1 MLEFAGY
8 SLQLGGFFMLFSK
21 NGLHFAFGLLLS
33 LSLSNVWSAESGG
46 AGVFAGT
53 AGLAVPSM
61 ISGSANQSVYNPLVM
76 KSGTVAAEGR
86 AATAANSQ
94 DVGATRQNASE
105 NNAKKQD
112 AFESVVNKSGAADKQ
127 DQIAKADPSVFQS
140 EFQNFVSQSVGHNL
154 PMYGYT
160 LFQNAPTTFAPADNV
175 PVTPDYVVG
184 PGDELIVHVW
194 GQVEANQSIVV
205 DRNGLIN
212 LPQIGSIGVAG
223 VTYQKLS
230 EHIGDAISR
239 KFSNFEIDV
248 SMGKLRSIQVLVVG
262 QAARPGNYTISS
274 LSSLV
279 NAIFVSGGPS
289 AKGSMR
295 HIQLKRG
302 NKVISD
308 FDLYDLLLKGDKS
321 KDVKLLPGDVIYIPP
336 VGAMVAISGSVNT
349 QAIFE
354 LRGSEDLSALLELA
368 GGLTNVAAG
377 QKVSVE
383 RIHDHETRKVDEFQL
398 DKDGLSRSIH
408 DGDVVTVF
416 SISPRF
422 DNAVKLQGNVAAPMR
437 YIWKEGMRITDIL
450 KDKNSVLPG
459 AYWAKQNSGS
469 INSGYNTKEVNWD
482 YAVVQRLD
490 KETLATKL
498 IAFNLGRAIMGD
510 PVENMLLEPGD
521 LINVYSADAV
531 LPKTEN
537 DVVLKGSIFSPTDR
551 RFVWR
556 KGMHINDLIPSANWL
571 TDYYDYWANLH
582 GNKLSSGINWGYAN
596 VVRLQRADLTRTML
610 TFNLGKAVLE
620 KDATQNMLLLPGDEV
635 TVFTNSEIKE
645 SGDKGAKYVTLE
657 GEVKT
662 PGIYPVQPGETLR
675 QLVAR
680 VGGVTPQAYLFASE
694 FTRESTRKMQQKR
707 LDEMVDRME
716 VAVQRSTGQKTSG
729 ALSPQ
734 DIDAAKAQA
743 ASQQT
748 LIAKMRQ
755 VKASG
760 RIVLE
765 MPSKNAQV
773 KDLPDMEL
781 EDGDRLY
788 VSAPSSTVDVMGMV
802 YNQNAFIYRPDQTIG
817 DYIGKAG
824 GPTRDGD
831 EDDEYL
837 VRADGTVLSKR
848 QGGSMFSGFGGNVTM
863 PGDTIVVMEKLERFN
878 FTKELKD
885 WTQIV
890 YQFALAAAGGKAA
903 RLW

>member
-1 MLEFAGY
+1 
-8 SLQLGGFFMLFSK
+8 MLFSK

-61 ISGSANQSVYNPLVM
+61 ISGSANQSVDNPLVM
-76 KSGTVAAEGR
+76 KSGTIATEGR

-112 AFESVVNKSGAADKQ
+112 ASESVVNKPGAADKQ

-377 QKVSVE
+377 QMVSVE
-383 RIHDHETRKVDEFQL
+383 RIYEHKMRRIDEFQL
-398 DKDGLSRSIH
+398 DKNGLANAVR

-437 YIWKEGMRITDIL
+437 YIWKEGMRVSDLL
-450 KDKNSVLPG
+450 KDKNSVIAG
-459 AYWAKQNSGS
+459 AYWASQISGAINERSNKKQ
-469 INSGYNTKEVNWD
+469 VNWD

-490 KETLATKL
+490 SEAISTRLF
-498 IAFNLGRAIMGD
+498 AFNLGKAIKGD
-510 PVENMLLEPGD
+510 PVENMLLLPGD
-521 LINVYSADAV
+521 IVNIYSNEAA
-531 LPKTEN
+531 LPEAEN
-537 DVVLKGSIFSPTDR
+537 SVALKGGAISSGSR
-551 RFVWR
+551 RFVWHE
-556 KGMHINDLIPSANWL
+556 GMRIADLIPGEKWLAGYVARPAGEDLTAGLNW
-571 TDYYDYWANLH
+571 N
-582 GNKLSSGINWGYAN
+582 YAK
-596 VVRLQRADLTRTML
+596 VVRLLPDGISRTML
-610 TFNLGKAVLE
+610 TFNLARAISGSEDHNLRLSA
-620 KDATQNMLLLPGDEV
+620 GDEV
-635 TVFTNSEIKE
+635 SIFTNKE
-645 SGDKGAKYVTLE
+645 FKVSGEKSVKFITLE
-657 GEVKT
+657 GEVAI
-662 PGIYPVQPGETLR
+662 PGLYPVEQGETLR
-675 QLVAR
+675 QVVAR
-680 VGGVTPQAYLFASE
+680 VGGVTSRAYLRGAV
-694 FTRESTRKMQQKR
+694 FTRDSVRELQQKN
-707 LDEMVDRME
+707 LNEAVDRMAAE
-716 VAVQRSTGQKTSG
+716 LKIVESEAEATEQALAAPVAGKSAMSG
-729 ALSPQ
+729 APQ
-734 DIDAAKAQA
+734 SVSAKM
-743 ASQQT
+743 ASQYAT
-748 LIAKMRQ
+748 LESMRKI
-755 VKASG
+755 KAEG

-765 MPSKNAQV
+765 LPAEGAQLH
-773 KDLPDMEL
+773 DLPDIAL
-781 EDGDRLY
+781 EDGDRFSVPSMPAT
-788 VSAPSSTVDVMGMV
+788 VSVAGAV
-802 YNQNAFIYRPDQTIG
+802 YNPSTFVFRSGRVVD
-817 DYIGKAG
+817 DYLQKAG
-824 GPTRDGD
+824 GSSRSA
-831 EDDEYL
+831 DDDNIYVVL
-837 VRADGTVLSKR
+837 ADGTVKSSR
-848 QGGSMFSGFGGNVTM
+848 SSSIFGGGLHGYELK
-863 PGDTIVVMEKLERFN
+863 PGDLVFVPQKIVAPSVSLVRTFM
-878 FTKELKD
+878 D
-885 WTQIV
+885 WTQV
-890 YQFALAAAGGKAA
+890 MYQLALTVAGGKAA
-903 RLW
+903 RMW

>member
-1 MLEFAGY
+1 MMAG
-8 SLQLGGFFMLFSK
+8 K
-21 NGLHFAFGLLLS
+21 NGLRLALSVLLS
-33 LSLSNVWSAESGG
+33 LSLTNAWSAAGNSGAVGMTATTPLLNSSSLPSSQVTPVAKSIDSAG
-46 AGVFAGT
+46 AETRADAPLGLQEAG
-53 AGLAVPSM
+53 M
-61 ISGSANQSVYNPLVM
+61 KRQSSPENDA
-76 KSGTVAAEGR
+76 KKQS
-86 AATAANSQ
+86 
-94 DVGATRQNASE
+94 ASE
-105 NNAKKQD
+105 ANLKKQD
-112 AFESVVNKSGAADKQ
+112 APDSQSEKIN
-127 DQIAKADPSVFQS
+127 PSVFQS
-140 EFQNFVSQSVGHNL
+140 EFQTFVAQSVGRNL
-154 PMYGYT
+154 PMYGFG
-160 LFQNAPTTFAPADNV
+160 LFQNAPTTFAPVDNV

-184 PGDELIVHVW
+184 PGDELIVHIW
-194 GQVEANQSIVV
+194 GQVEANASFVV

-212 LPQIGSIGVAG
+212 LPQIGSISVAG
-223 VTYQKLS
+223 VSYQKLS

-239 KFSNFEIDV
+239 KYSNFEIDV

-262 QAARPGNYTISS
+262 QAARPGNYTVSS
-274 LSSLV
+274 LSTLV
-279 NAIFVSGGPS
+279 NAVFASGGPS

-354 LRGSEDLSALLELA
+354 LKGNENLADVLDMA

-377 QKVSVE
+377 QSVSVE
-383 RIHDHETRKVDEFQL
+383 RIFERRMRKVDEFQL
-398 DKDGLSRSIH
+398 DMDGLNKVMH

-416 SISPRF
+416 SISPKF
-422 DNAVKLQGNVAAPMR
+422 ENAVKLQGNVAAPMR
-437 YIWKEGMRITDIL
+437 YIWKDGMRITDIL

-469 INSGYNTKEVNWD
+469 INSNYNTKEVNWD

-498 IAFNLGRAIMGD
+498 IAFNLGLAIKGD

-521 LINVYSADAV
+521 VINVYSADAV
-531 LPKTEN
+531 LPKTGN
-537 DVVLKGSIFSPTDR
+537 DVVLKGSIFSPSDR

-556 KGMHINDLIPSANWL
+556 KGMHVNDLIPSANWL
-571 TDYYDYWANLH
+571 TDYYDYWVNFR
-582 GNKLSSGINWGYAN
+582 GDKLNSGINWSYAN
-596 VVRLQRADLTRTML
+596 VVRLNHADLTREML
-610 TFNLGKAVLE
+610 TFNLGKAVRDR
-620 KDATQNMLLLPGDEV
+620 DAAQNLALLPGDEV
-635 TVFTNSEIKE
+635 TVFTNNEIHVSGENEIK
-645 SGDKGAKYVTLE
+645 YVKLE
-657 GEVKT
+657 GEIKT
-662 PGIYPVQPGETLR
+662 PGIYPVRPGETLR

-680 VGGVTPQAYLFASE
+680 VGGVTPQAYLFSSE

-716 VAVQRSTGQKTSG
+716 SAVQRSAGQQASG

-743 ASQQT
+743 ASQQA

-755 VKASG
+755 VKATG

-765 MPSKNAQV
+765 MPSENAQV
-773 KDLPDMEL
+773 KDLPDIEL

-788 VSAPSSTVDVMGMV
+788 VSAPSSTVNVMGMV

-848 QGGSMFSGFGGNVTM
+848 QGGSMFSGFSGNATM